1 MRTAVTALI
10 VTSGETPYLAA
21 TLLAVSRQTL
31 APRDVFVIDVSSS
44 GVAHRS
50 GTKVLKTPGVPNLG
64 EALRQATAQPDFPTP
79 PPGQPHALWIL
90 HDDSAPAPTCLAEQL
105 KVLESDSAI
114 KVVGAKQRLWDKA
127 NQIVEVGIHATRSGR
142 RLQEMDT
149 GEVDQGQYDGRG
161 DVLAVGTAGMLVD
174 WDTFRRLDGFDPHLG
189 PFGDGLEFSRRV
201 RLAGYRVMVA
211 PHAVVYHKMAGY
223 FGLRGPDGGRPARS
237 ARSFDPTGRDAD
249 ANGKLEPNP
258 KRSFAARRTAQL
270 HNWMVAAPW
279 WQFIFLPLA
288 VLVLGAL
295 RVLWRIITKEPKL
308 AAGELKSTLV
318 TVFRPF
324 AAWQSRL
331 RRARQSKIS
340 PRTLRPLQAKSS
352 QIRQAK
358 TTARRV
364 AKDQRRPQ
372 IPDGVARRNF
382 YTEKSLDRTLVWSV
396 AAALILVALVG
407 WRFAIGGVSGGA
419 LANLPASNR
428 DFWNDLISGWIPAGL
443 GYGSTVGA
451 TDPLGLEVASLG
463 QVAGLVG
470 IKGAVVLAV
479 LLFVTLPLA
488 WLSAWWA
495 SGVLTD
501 SRTLRA
507 LAALSWILSPNLLV
521 SMGLGQLPVW
531 ILAVSVPLFVGS
543 LARGTGMPV
552 TRTVMGE
559 IEPVTVSVHSA
570 AIIQVGIAAL
580 TGFLTVSASVI
591 MVIPVVLLVGL
602 AMLKGVANPL
612 YAGAQ
617 AETRASTFSRI
628 PARLRL
634 KAVHA
639 LIVLSPAVLLALPTA
654 MRTVS
659 SPAQW
664 SLWLS
669 SLSVPLPV
677 SMPNWWDL
685 LTAWPLD
692 VAATALPIAL
702 PGWQILAFLPLGLL
716 LLTVVVGVIIPGRS
730 TGAHWS
736 LLFALGGVVTAWLA
750 SSTPVSVSGADA
762 VCAWGGPGLA
772 VFHAGLITSALFSM
786 GRLELTMPVEIA
798 NWSNRSAKAVVAAA
812 LLIPV
817 LGATPVL
824 VNQFAAP
831 ADSGFNALK
840 TFREAS
846 LPATVAQ
853 GQSSPRHLRALN
865 LEVASAPHQSTLVT
879 ASLWRDWRDTTF
891 EASPYLKLKNYRN
904 VTGSRTPDAADA
916 VLQTTVAAVLGG
928 STPKLGEQLAQLNV
942 NFIIVPPSRDAATT
956 ALVNTLDSA
965 APLERI
971 TTTEAGTVWR
981 LADSATASLA
991 RIAPAQWKGGH
1002 PSWPTGEVKAQA
1014 LNVRGGKAR
1023 VPEGPAG
1030 RLLALSERADSS
1042 FTVRF
1047 NGKIIDPVET
1057 GQWNALY
1064 QLPPSSGT
1072 VTITYAYLPHQLWG
1086 AVLLVSL
1093 LIALAAALPLRR
1105 VSEVRL

>member
-31 APRDVFVIDVSSS
+31 APQQVFVIDVSSS

-50 GTKVLKTPGVPNLG
+50 GTKVLKTPGAPNLG
-64 EALRQATAQPDFPTP
+64 EALRQAKAQPDFPTP
-79 PPGQPHALWIL
+79 APGKPHALWIL
-90 HDDSAPAPTCLAEQL
+90 HDDSAPAPSCLAEQL
-105 KVLESDSAI
+105 KVLESGSSI
-114 KVVGAKQRLWDKA
+114 KVVGAKQRLWDRA
-127 NQIVEVGIHATRSGR
+127 NQIVEVGIRATRSGR

-149 GEVDQGQYDGRG
+149 GEVDQGQYDGRE
-161 DVLAVGTAGMLVD
+161 DVLGVGTAGMLVD
-174 WDTFRRLDGFDPHLG
+174 WETFCRLDGFDPHLG

-201 RLAGYRVMVA
+201 HLAGYRVVVA
-211 PHAVVYHKMAGY
+211 PRAVMYHKMAGY

-237 ARSFDPTGRDAD
+237 ARSFDPTGRDVE
-249 ANGKLEPNP
+249 ANGKLESDA
-258 KRSFAARRTAQL
+258 KRSFTARRTAQL

-279 WQFIFLPLA
+279 WLFIFLPLI
-288 VLVLGAL
+288 VLVLGLL
-295 RVLWRIITKEPKL
+295 RFFWRILTKEPKL
-308 AAGELKSTLV
+308 AAGELQSTLV

-331 RRARQSKIS
+331 RRVRQSKLS
-340 PRTLRPLQAKSS
+340 PRTLRPLQVKSS

-372 IPDGVARRNF
+372 IADAAARRNF
-382 YTEKSLDRTLVWSV
+382 YTEKAVDRTLVWVV
-396 AAALILVALVG
+396 AAALTLIGLLG

-419 LANLPASNR
+419 LANLPVNNQ
-428 DFWNDLISGWIPAGL
+428 DFWADLISGWIPAGL
-443 GYGSTVGA
+443 GYGSAVGA
-451 TDPLGLEVASLG
+451 VDPLGLEVASLG
-463 QVAGLVG
+463 QIAGFVG
-470 IKGAVVLAV
+470 VKGPVVLAV
-479 LLFVTLPLA
+479 LLFATLPLA

-495 SGVLTD
+495 AGVLTD

-507 LAALSWILSPNLLV
+507 LVALSWALSPNLLV

-531 ILAVSVPLFVGS
+531 VLAVSVPLFAGS

-552 TRTVMGE
+552 SRTVMGE
-559 IEPVTVSVHSA
+559 IEPVTVNVHSA

-591 MVIPVVLLVGL
+591 MVIPVVLLLGM

-612 YAGAQ
+612 FAGAQ
-617 AETRASTFSRI
+617 TEAPDPGWSPI

-639 LIVLSPAVLLALPTA
+639 LIVLAPAVLLAVPTVV
-654 MRTVS
+654 RTVGT
-659 SPAQW
+659 PAQW
-664 SLWLS
+664 PLWLS
-669 SLSVPLPV
+669 SLSVPLPTPR
-677 SMPNWWDL
+677 PNWWDL
-685 LTAWPLD
+685 LAAWPVD
-692 VAATALPIAL
+692 VAATSLPIAL
-702 PGWQILAFLPLGLL
+702 PGWQLLAFLPLALL
-716 LLTVVVGVIIPGRS
+716 LLTVVVGVIIPGHS

-736 LLFALGGVVTAWLA
+736 LLFALGGLVTAWLA
-750 SSTPVSVSGADA
+750 SSTPVSVSGANA
-762 VCAWGGPGLA
+762 VCAWCGPGLA
-772 VFHAGLITSALFSM
+772 LFHAGLITSALFSV
-786 GRLELTMPVEIA
+786 GRLQLTIPVEIA
-798 NWSNRSAKAVVAAA
+798 NWSNRSVQAVVAVAV
-812 LLIPV
+812 LIPV
-817 LGATPVL
+817 LGATPLL
-824 VNQFAAP
+824 VNQMVAP
-831 ADSGFNALK
+831 GASDFNALA
-840 TFREAS
+840 TFRDVS

-865 LEVASAPHQSTLVT
+865 LEVSSAPNQSTLVT
-879 ASLWRDWRDTTF
+879 AGLWRDWRDTTF

-916 VLQTTVAAVLGG
+916 VLQATVASVLGG
-928 STPKLGEQLAQLNV
+928 STPKLGEQLAQLDV
-942 NFIIVPPSRDAATT
+942 NFIIVPRSKDAATT
-956 ALVNTLDSA
+956 TLINTLDSA

-981 LADSATASLA
+981 LVDSAAVSVA
-991 RIAPAQWKGGH
+991 RVAPAQWKGGH
-1002 PSWPTGEVKAQA
+1002 PSWPTGELTAQA
-1014 LNVRGGKAR
+1014 LNVRGGKTHVEA
-1023 VPEGPAG
+1023 GPAG
-1030 RLLALSERADSS
+1030 RLLAFSERADSS

-1047 NGKIIDPVET
+1047 NGKIIEPVDS

-1064 QLPPSSGT
+1064 QLPPNPGT
-1072 VTITYAYLPHQLWG
+1072 VTITYAYLPYQLWG
-1086 AVLLVSL
+1086 AVLLLSL